1 VDFDF
6 SPAQNE
12 LRDEARRFL
21 AKECPPEHVR
31 EFVDDPSGWSRDLWK
46 QIADLGWMALPFP
59 EEYGGLGQGFLDLV
73 LLLEELGAALAPV
86 PLLSSVVLGGFPIL
100 RHGTDEQKARW
111 LPEIASG
118 DRVAAAVLPAFEHD
132 VDTISIR
139 ADGGRLTGERSH
151 VLDAPA
157 ADVLLVAAHDGD
169 VDRWFV
175 VEEGF
180 EVRPQQSFD
189 RTRTLGA
196 VSLEGVPAE
205 PLEIPI
211 AHKFRYFVVAV
222 CAEMVGVAQRILDFT
237 VQYTKER
244 EQFGR
249 PIGGF
254 QAVKHKC
261 AEMAVELEAARSAT
275 LYAAWATET
284 DAGDADAAVSIAKSS
299 CGDWLGHLA
308 GEALQIHGGIGYT
321 WEHDMHLY
329 LRRMK
334 SLEALCGDAPYH
346 RERLGRLID
355 L

>member
-6 SPAQNE
+6 SPAQHD

-21 AKECPPEHVR
+21 AKECTSEHVR
-31 EFVDDPSGWSRDLWK
+31 EYIDDSSGWSRDLWK

-59 EEYGGLGQGFLDLV
+59 EEYGGLGQSFLDLV

-86 PLLSSVVLGGFPIL
+86 PFLSGVVLAGYPIL
-100 RHGTDEQKARW
+100 RHGTDEQKAGW

-118 DRVAAAVLPAFEHD
+118 DRVAAAVLPTFEHD

-139 ADGGRLTGERSH
+139 ANGNRLTGERSH

-157 ADVLLVAAHDGD
+157 ADLLVVAAHDGD
-169 VDRWFV
+169 LDRWFV

-180 EVRPQQSFD
+180 EVRPQQAYD
-189 RTRTLGA
+189 RTRTLGV
-196 VSLEGVPAE
+196 VSLDGVPAE
-205 PLEIPI
+205 PLEVPI
-211 AHKFRYFVVAV
+211 AHRYLYFVVGV

-237 VQYTKER
+237 VEYTKER
-244 EQFGR
+244 DQFGR

-254 QAVKHKC
+254 QAIKHKC

-275 LYAAWATET
+275 LYAAWAAETEA
-284 DAGDADAAVSIAKSS
+284 DDADVAVSIAKSS

-334 SLEALCGDAPYH
+334 SLEAMCGDAPYH